1 MEGEGRYHRQQL
13 VDRWDQEK
21 VRRARVFIA
30 GVGALGSVAALN
42 LAMMGVGELVLV
54 DYDTV
59 EVSNLNRQL
68 LYREGDV
75 GRNKAEA
82 AREFL
87 LEVNPEVTVK
97 VFPNNITE
105 VPRGEYERCNVIIDG
120 LDTFEARRWLNSL
133 AVDLRKPLVHGG
145 IYGWWGNVQVVVP
158 YVTPCLECQPLVSKE
173 RLAQPCTPAG
183 ESRKTER
190 GGPEE
195 GATPAVVTVSCV
207 IGGLQAQ
214 ETAKIILGL
223 EPFNGYLFY
232 DGLSGVFTAIEL
244 RRNPKCVVCG
254 EEYAVEGVE
263 YALDPNETF
272 GEFKERV
279 KLTFGLGDP
288 VRIVHAARL
297 VGDGEVIGNVVKDG
311 GLLFVYD
318 QTRAKPVKI
327 KVRFS

>member
-13 VDRWDQEK
+13 VDRWNQEK
-21 VRRARVFIA
+21 IRRARVFIA

-59 EVSNLNRQL
+59 EVSNFNRQL
-68 LYREGDV
+68 LFREDDV

-82 AREFL
+82 AKDFL

-97 VFPNNITE
+97 VFPDNITE
-105 VPRGEYERCNVIIDG
+105 VPREEYEKCDVIIDG

-145 IYGWWGNVQVVVP
+145 IYGWWGNVQVIVP
-158 YVTPCLECQPLVSKE
+158 YVTPCLECQTLMARE
-173 RLAQPCTPAG
+173 RLTQPCTPAG
-183 ESRKTER
+183 ETRKTER
-190 GGPEE
+190 VGSEG
-195 GATPAVVTVSCV
+195 GATPALATVSCV

-214 ETAKIILGL
+214 ETTKIILGL
-223 EPFNGYLFY
+223 EPLNSYLFY
-232 DGLSGVFTAIEL
+232 DGLSGTFTAVKLE
-244 RRNPKCVVCG
+244 RNPKCVVCG
-254 EEYAVEGVE
+254 EEYAVRGVE
-263 YALDPNETF
+263 YALDPEETF

-279 KLTFGLGDP
+279 KLTWGLDDP
-288 VRIVHAARL
+288 VRVVHAARL
-297 VGDGEVIGNVVKDG
+297 VCDDEVIGDVVREGD
-311 GLLFVYD
+311 LLFVYD

-327 KVRFS
+327 KVKFS